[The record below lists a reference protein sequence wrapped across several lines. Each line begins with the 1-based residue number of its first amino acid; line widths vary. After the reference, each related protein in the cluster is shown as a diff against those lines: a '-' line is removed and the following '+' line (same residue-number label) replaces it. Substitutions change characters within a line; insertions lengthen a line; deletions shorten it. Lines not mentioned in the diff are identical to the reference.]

1 METTTVDQPVNEGT
15 IQQAAAITKTAIIM
29 KPKFA
34 QLSIAMLHE
43 NASAPEGWV
52 AITVAATTAA

>member
-34 QLSIAMLHE
+34 QLSIAMLQE
-43 NASAPEGWV
+43 NASAPEG
-52 AITVAATTAA
+52 